1 MDIVFLENPDIW
13 LIGGVVLIIFE
24 IFIGSLVWFLP
35 LGIASLF
42 VGLIFKLQI
51 YLNIIII
58 SNWAFALLVWGLIS
72 ISLSYLMQKFF
83 KKKETKDINSY

>member
-13 LIGGVVLIIFE
+13 LISGVVLIIFE

-35 LGIASLF
+35 LGIASCF

-58 SNWAFALLVWGLIS
+58 SNWAYALLVWGLIS